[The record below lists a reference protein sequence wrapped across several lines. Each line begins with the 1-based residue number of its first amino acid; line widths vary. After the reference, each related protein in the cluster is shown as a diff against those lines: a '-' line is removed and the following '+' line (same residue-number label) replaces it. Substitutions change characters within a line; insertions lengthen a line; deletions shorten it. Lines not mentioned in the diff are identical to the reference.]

1 MESGTPMSAEPLLQ
15 VSDLHVSYGRIE
27 VLHGVNLRVDEGK
40 IVALV
45 GANGAGKSTLLR
57 TISGLTRPRRGT
69 ISFRGQ
75 DVTGWAPHKL
85 VGSGIAHVPEGRRVF
100 PRFDVRENLRVGAY
114 VSPDFRNI
122 GPEIDRAIAS
132 VPALERRK
140 KALAGELSGGEQQ
153 LLAVQ
158 RALMAKPKLLLMDEP
173 SMGLAPVLVDG
184 IFDLIQQL
192 NAAGTT
198 VLLVEQN
205 AVASMDI
212 AHSAYVL
219 AAGKIV
225 MSGPAAELATR
236 KEFSAAYLGI

>member
-1 MESGTPMSAEPLLQ
+1 MSAEPLLS

-27 VLHGVNLRVDEGK
+27 VLHGLDLQVNEGE

-45 GANGAGKSTLLR
+45 GANGAGKSTLLK
-57 TISGLTRPRRGT
+57 TISGLIRPRRGKV
-69 ISFRGQ
+69 SLGGR
-75 DVTGWAPHKL
+75 DVTGWSPHKL
-85 VGSGIAHVPEGRRVF
+85 VRAGIAHVPEGRRVF
-100 PRFDVRENLRVGAY
+100 PRFDLRENLRVGGY
-114 VSPDFRNI
+114 VSPDFRTL
-122 GPEIDRAIAS
+122 GPEIDRVIAS

-140 KALAGELSGGEQQ
+140 GSLAGELSGGEQQ

-158 RALMAKPKLLLMDEP
+158 RGLMSKPKLLLMDEP

-192 NAAGTT
+192 NAGGTT

-212 AHSAYVL
+212 AHRAYVL
-219 AAGKIV
+219 AAGKVV
-225 MSGPAAELATR
+225 MSGPAAELAAR
-236 KEFSAAYLGI
+236 PEFSSAYLGI

>member
-1 MESGTPMSAEPLLQ
+1 MSAEPLLS

-27 VLHGVNLRVDEGK
+27 VLHGVDLEVNEGE

-45 GANGAGKSTLLR
+45 GANGAGKSTLLK
-57 TISGLTRPRRGT
+57 TISGLIRPRRGKVRLGARDT
-69 ISFRGQ
+69 
-75 DVTGWAPHKL
+75 TGWSPHKL
-85 VGSGIAHVPEGRRVF
+85 VRAGIAHVPEGRRVF
-100 PRFDVRENLRVGAY
+100 PRFDIRENLRVGGY
-114 VSPDFRNI
+114 VSPDFRSN
-122 GPEIDRAIAS
+122 GAEIERVIAS

-140 KALAGELSGGEQQ
+140 SSLAGELSGGEQQ

-158 RALMAKPKLLLMDEP
+158 RALMSKPKLLLMDEP

-192 NAAGTT
+192 NRDGTT

-212 AHSAYVL
+212 AHRAYVL
-219 AAGKIV
+219 AAGKVV
-225 MSGPAAELATR
+225 MSGPAAELAAR
-236 KEFSAAYLGI
+236 PEFSSAYLGI